1 MQTRAFAKP
10 EELDMFKSRV
20 LVATIALSIAAPV
33 GFADTALAAKKSP
46 KKLTY
51 EQAFKKCTPFAQQIP
66 EWNVQGRTARGA
78 SCMRRYG
85 HQI

>member
-1 MQTRAFAKP
+1 
-10 EELDMFKSRV
+10 MFKSRV
-20 LVATIALSIAAPV
+20 LVAIVAVAAAVTI
-33 GFADTALAAKKSP
+33 GFGETALAQKRKAPP

-51 EQAFKKCTPFAQQIP
+51 EEAFKKCTPYARQIP